1 MSEVKASSVTVK
13 LDYAVV
19 LDGVACDALVMRRPK
34 VRDIRSASHVKGTE
48 ADQEAVLIGNL
59 CDVPPEVIDDLDF
72 MDYNKL
78 SEALQNFRSPSSVTQ
93 I

>member
-1 MSEVKASSVTVK
+1 MSEVKASSVTEK

-34 VRDIRSASHVKGTE
+34 VRDIRSASHVKGTD

-78 SEALQNFRSPSSVTQ
+78 SDALQNFRSPSSVTQ

>member
-34 VRDIRSASHVKGTE
+34 VRDIRSASHVKGTD

>member
-34 VRDIRSASHVKGTE
+34 ERDIRSASHVKGTE
-48 ADQEAVLIGNL
+48 ADQEAVLIGKL
-59 CDVPPEVIDDLDF
+59 CDVPPEGIDDLDF